1 MDLNN
6 NIDFVGLPGS
16 GKTTLS
22 RRVNAS
28 LNQAGRLATN
38 PISQLNENLSGWS
51 RPLAKLPYAT
61 YGWIQDPT
69 LPFEYFQ
76 SSQKNPN
83 IALLYNWLF
92 VRGVMVWHR
101 ARPEITLY
109 DQGMIQA
116 VWSFRLSESEEV
128 VALFQ
133 KRLLNTYSETPTLIV
148 CVEAAPNVLGTRLA
162 ARANNP
168 SRVDVGRSA
177 AFGIGDALGA
187 YRFTKEEIVRKL
199 VETLPH
205 ATMLTVQN
213 NDRADL
219 AANVEVIVT
228 EIEKRAGNTQK

>member
-1 MDLNN
+1 MSSPFFVE
-6 NIDFVGLPGS
+6 FVGPPGS
-16 GKTTLS
+16 GKSTIS
-22 RRVNAS
+22 RRAKKALDEVGGSAND
-28 LNQAGRLATN
+28 
-38 PISQLNENLSGWS
+38 PIFQLNENLSGWS

-219 AANVEVIVT
+219 AANVHTIIGKIT
-228 EIEKRAGNTQK
+228 ERV